1 MFENDNTNVDNSLSN
16 SGYSEPVNTVSSY
29 ETMPQSSDVNAGA
42 QSNTNSGTASSS
54 YNDMAYGQPVYT
66 NAAYNQQ
73 FYSYGNGTAGTDST
87 YANIDGG
94 YSQQTSPKK
103 KEKKKSGAFGRFVK
117 KTLIIIASAALFGAV
132 AGGVMLGVCKLGGLQ
147 VQPEKEQE
155 TEQEIEIPIVGDSIT
170 AVTPEQSDTG
180 NSAVA
185 KMDVSAVAEAV
196 MPAMVAL
203 QGTVT
208 TTSSSYPFGGFGQSY
223 EAKTSGT
230 GIIVG
235 KNETELLVLTNAHV
249 VDDVNNLECVFADG
263 KAVSCVVK
271 GSKSDKDIAV
281 VAVTLSD
288 IKAETMKS
296 IAIAELG
303 DSDSVVL
310 GQEVVAIGNALGE
323 GQSVTDGIISAIN
336 RSITVDNVTFEGLFM
351 TNAAINSGNSG
362 GALLNADGKV
372 IAVNF
377 AKTSSDG
384 VEGMAY
390 SIPVSNVRELINSLM
405 NKETRKKVSEEEA
418 SSIGI
423 SGVDITSSLSSY
435 YGFPQGVQIRSVVEG
450 SAAQKAGLDKYDIIV
465 GFDDQT
471 VTSMAELQNI
481 LLYYKAGETVTIEY
495 YQLDGNKYVLKT
507 VDVTLDK
514 KNK

>member
-1 MFENDNTNVDNSLSN
+1 MNNNSNESIN
-16 SGYSEPVNTVSSY
+16 QTDVNT
-29 ETMPQSSDVNAGA
+29 TDN
-42 QSNTNSGTASSS
+42 N
-54 YNDMAYGQPVYT
+54 YNQFAYGQPAYT
-66 NAAYNQQ
+66 NNAYNQQ
-73 FYSYGNGTAGTDST
+73 FYSYGNNTANTEGEARSYSST
-87 YANIDGG
+87 AA
-94 YSQQTSPKK
+94 TKKK
-103 KEKKKSGAFGRFVK
+103 KEKKSSGAVGRFFK
-117 KTLIIIASAALFGAV
+117 KVAIIIASGVLFGAV
-132 AGGVMLGVCKLGGLQ
+132 AGGVMVGIYHVGVPQ
-147 VQPEKEQE
+147 KEEGIDKE
-155 TEQEIEIPIVGDSIT
+155 TTPDIDIPLVGDSISS
-170 AVTPEQSDTG
+170 VSPEQSDSDG
-180 NSAVA
+180 SAVA

-208 TTSSSYPFGGFGQSY
+208 TSSSSYPFGGYGSY
-223 EAKTSGT
+223 ESKTSGT

-235 KNETELLVLTNAHV
+235 KNDTELLVLTNHHV
-249 VDDVNNLECVFADG
+249 IDDVNNLECVFADG
-263 KAVSCVVK
+263 KTVSCVVK
-271 GSKSDKDIAV
+271 GSKADKDIAV
-281 VAVTLSD
+281 VAVTLKD
-288 IKAETMKS
+288 IEASTLKA

-390 SIPVSNVRELINSLM
+390 SIPVSNIRDLIDTLM
-405 NKETRKKVSEEEA
+405 NKETRKKVSAEEA
-418 SSIGI
+418 SSMGI
-423 SGVDITSSLSSY
+423 SGVDITSALSSY

-471 VTSMAELQNI
+471 VSSMAGLQSI
-481 LLYYKAGETVTIEY
+481 LQYYKAGETVKIEY

-507 VDVTLDK
+507 VDITLDK

>member
-1 MFENDNTNVDNSLSN
+1 MFENDNMNSETGNGLNNNPTDNS
-16 SGYSEPVNTVSSY
+16 VN
-29 ETMPQSSDVNAGA
+29 
-42 QSNTNSGTASSS
+42 NTEELV
-54 YNDMAYGQPVYT
+54 YGQPAYT
-66 NAAYNQQ
+66 NTAYNQQ
-73 FYSYGNGTAGTDST
+73 FYSYGGDSQSQ
-87 YANIDGG
+87 YGG
-94 YSQQTSPKK
+94 GNSSSDKK
-103 KEKKKSGAFGRFVK
+103 TKKKSGAVGRFFK
-117 KTLIIIASAALFGAV
+117 KTFIIIASAVLFGAV
-132 AGGVMLGVCKLGGLQ
+132 AGGVMVGVCKLGG
-147 VQPEKEQE
+147 VNFGTTSEKE
-155 TEQEIEIPIVGDSIT
+155 TESEQPQDIPIVGGSLSPI
-170 AVTPEQSDTG
+170 TPEQSDTSG
-180 NSAVA
+180 SAVA
-185 KMDVSAVAEAV
+185 NMNVSAVAEAV

-203 QGTVT
+203 KGTVT

-223 EAKTSGT
+223 EANTSGT

-235 KNETELLVLTNAHV
+235 KNETELLILTNHHV
-249 VDDVNNLECVFADG
+249 IDGVNNLKCVFADN
-263 KAVSCVVK
+263 KEVSCAVK
-271 GSKSDKDIAV
+271 GSKADKDIAV
-281 VAVTLSD
+281 VAVELSA
-288 IKAETMKS
+288 ISKETMS
-296 IAIAELG
+296 AIAIAELG

-390 SIPVSNVRELINSLM
+390 SIPVSNIRALIDSLM
-405 NKETRKKVSEEEA
+405 NKETRKKVSEDEA

-423 SGVDITSSLSSY
+423 SGVDITSTLSSY

-450 SAAQKAGLDKYDIIV
+450 SAAEKAGLGKYDIIV

-471 VTSMAELQNI
+471 VSSMSDLQNI
-481 LLYYKAGETVTIEY
+481 LQYYKAGETVKLEY
-495 YQLDGNKYVLKT
+495 YHLEGSKYILKT
-507 VDVTLDK
+507 VDIKLDK

>member
-1 MFENDNTNVDNSLSN
+1 MFENNGYNGTNNTDNTTEGSSN
-16 SGYSEPVNTVSSY
+16 
-29 ETMPQSSDVNAGA
+29 A
-42 QSNTNSGTASSS
+42 QSQVTYGHP
-54 YNDMAYGQPVYT
+54 AYTDTG
-66 NAAYNQQ
+66 YNQQ
-73 FYSYGNGTAGTDST
+73 FYSYGTGTNQSGQAGYYSNAST
-87 YANIDGG
+87 ASSN
-94 YSQQTSPKK
+94 KK
-103 KEKKKSGAFGRFVK
+103 KGKGSGSVGRFFK
-117 KTLIIIASAALFGAV
+117 KVAIIIASAALFGAV
-132 AGGVMLGVCKLGGLQ
+132 AGGVMVGIYHLGISQQEATDG
-147 VQPEKEQE
+147 KENESQ
-155 TEQEIEIPIVGDSIT
+155 IDIDIPLVGDSIT
-170 AVTPEQSDTG
+170 TVSPEMSDTDD
-180 NSAVA
+180 SAVA
-185 KMDVSAVAEAV
+185 QMNVTAVAEAV

-208 TTSSSYPFGGFGQSY
+208 TTSSSYPFGGYGQSY
-223 EAKTSGT
+223 ESKTSGT

-235 KNETELLVLTNAHV
+235 KNETELLVLTNSHV
-249 VDDVNNLECVFADG
+249 VDDVNNLECVFTDG

-281 VAVTLSD
+281 VAVTLTD
-288 IKAETMKS
+288 IPTETLGA

-323 GQSVTDGIISAIN
+323 GQSVTNGIISAIN

-405 NKETRKKVSEEEA
+405 NKETRKKVSAEEA

-423 SGVDITSSLSSY
+423 SGVDITSTLSAY

-471 VTSMAELQNI
+471 VSSMSGLQSI
-481 LLYYKAGETVTIEY
+481 LQYYKAGETVDIEY
-495 YQLDGNKYVLKT
+495 YQLDGNKYILKT
-507 VDVTLDK
+507 VKITLDK